1 MVWDRLRRRERSVV
15 DGISRDF
22 DTVSGPGVYELL
34 EDAPTAILVLD
45 SGPLLLGA
53 NRAARELFAINPG
66 RLPISLLM
74 ATREARLEEALAEPR
89 PEPAEV
95 RLVHHRRTVLLT
107 TRPGLGDNERIVFI
121 DDVTEVR
128 RLEMVRQEFVANLSH
143 ELKTPLTS
151 LRLAAESLQGDPP
164 PEARERFA
172 DRVIKETDHLSA
184 IVDNLRQLA
193 EIEAGR
199 AVVRSSRFELDDLV
213 GETVARLHIERPLN
227 VKVAAG
233 LWVTSDR
240 TKLAQALGNLLDN
253 AVKFSPPGSRVDVK
267 AKMADGAIVIKVRD
281 RGPGISPEHWH
292 RVFERFY
299 KVDPARSREMPGSG
313 LGLAITKH
321 LAILLGGRV
330 STQAARGGGQVFTLE
345 IPQPGLNEDIS
356 NA

>member
-1 MVWDRLRRRERSVV
+1 MVWDRLRRR
-15 DGISRDF
+15 DKTALHGISSDF
-22 DTVSGPGVYELL
+22 ESVAARGVYELL
-34 EDAPTAILVLD
+34 EDAPLAIFVLD
-45 SGPLLLGA
+45 SGPFLLGA
-53 NRAARELFAINPG
+53 NRAARELFAINPEQ
-66 RLPISLLM
+66 LPMSLLM
-74 ATREARLEEALAEPR
+74 ATREVRLEEALAEPR
-89 PEPAEV
+89 VGPAEV
-95 RLVHHRRTVLLT
+95 RLVHHQRTVMLT
-107 TRPGLGDNERIVFI
+107 TGPGLGEGERIVFI
-121 DDVTEVR
+121 EDVTETR

-151 LRLAAESLQGDPP
+151 LRLAAESLQGAPP

-172 DRVIKETDHLSA
+172 ERVITETDHLSS

-199 AVVRSSRFELDDLV
+199 AVVRSSRFELGDLV
-213 GETVARLHIERPLN
+213 DETVARLHLERPFN
-227 VKVAAG
+227 VKVAAE
-233 LWVTSDR
+233 LWVSSDR

-267 AKMADGAIVIKVRD
+267 AKTADGAIIIKVRD
-281 RGPGISPEHWH
+281 RGPGISPEHWD

-321 LAILLGGRV
+321 LAILLGGHV

-345 IPQPGLNEDIS
+345 IPQPDLNEGIS